1 MWQRTVAGEKC
12 RGAGATPSLDGYRLT
27 AGERS
32 GAEMGGGGGPFYGDH
47 EQLKR
52 PLAAEEPYGGGGV
65 KIFY

>member
-32 GAEMGGGGGPFYGDH
+32 GAEMGGGGVLFM
-47 EQLKR
+47 
-52 PLAAEEPYGGGGV
+52 V
-65 KIFY
+65 IMSN